1 MRIIIVGGGK
11 LAYYLAKT
19 LIPSRHDITI
29 IEQRK
34 DVCEK
39 VATDFEEVQVYNG
52 DGTNIEILEKAKCEK
67 ADFLVAVTG
76 KDENNLI
83 ACEIAKKR
91 FKVSQTVAKVNNPK
105 NIEMFH
111 RLGVDKPVSST
122 QILANVIEQEIE
134 YIGMRIVFNIENSTK
149 AIIEFDLSPKS
160 NAVNKTL
167 QEYNFPGESKLVL
180 ITRKDGTIV
189 MPQGNVFMKADDNI
203 LMVCDEK
210 YFDTIWR
217 VMVRR

>member
-11 LAYYLAKT
+11 LAYYLVKT
-19 LIPSRHDITI
+19 LLPSRHEITI

-39 VATDFEEVQVYNG
+39 IATDFDEVQVFNG
-52 DGTNIEILEKAKCEK
+52 DGTNISILEKAKCHK

-83 ACEIAKKR
+83 ACEIAKKK
-91 FKVSQTVAKVNNPK
+91 FKVNKTVAKVNNPK
-105 NIEMFH
+105 NIEMFN
-111 RLGVDKPVSST
+111 RLGVDKPFSST

-134 YIGMRIVFNIENSTK
+134 YVGMRIALSIDNSSK
-149 AIIEFDLSPKS
+149 SIIEFDLSPKS

-167 QEYNFPGESKLVL
+167 KEYNFPGDSKLVL
-180 ITRKDGTIV
+180 ITRKDGSILI
-189 MPQGNVFMKADDNI
+189 PQGDIFMKAEDSI

-210 YFDTIWR
+210 YYDTIWR
-217 VMVRR
+217 VMVKR